1 MSNQNPLSPSEYS
14 SNLPEVGQSPWPQG
28 QYGMQSET
36 DIPFLS
42 GASEQAPSSFG
53 TTQYGDPGYGTSQ
66 YGDPGYGTS
75 QYGDPGYGTTQYGAF
90 PGSYGTDPAAVSY
103 QQVSPTPVGNP
114 RQRRQSLKFIILMLA
129 IILLGC
135 AVYVLRDLFEYGT
148 PLLMLRLAESA
159 AGLLLALSCF
169 PFGSILRRQAEPAY
183 PSSSTP
189 QQPRDMSGPL
199 YYGMVGLLIAGVS
212 LYYGVPAAMDLAD
225 GPTPRTV
232 TSCMYFQYD
241 SPRSMFSSSSVYK
254 DNFSINFEGGLTH
267 TTTFISENID
277 DIRTRGDLAT
287 ELYNACEHRERSQ
300 TMTVSYYPRTWI
312 LTDVQVS
319 GS

>member
-1 MSNQNPLSPSEYS
+1 MSNPYPLP
-14 SNLPEVGQSPWPQG
+14 
-28 QYGMQSET
+28 
-36 DIPFLS
+36 
-42 GASEQAPSSFG
+42 PSSDG
-53 TTQYGDPGYGTSQ
+53 TTQYGTPNYGTTQ
-66 YGDPGYGTS
+66 YGA
-75 QYGDPGYGTTQYGAF
+75 PGYGTTQYGA
-90 PGSYGTDPAAVSY
+90 PGYGTDPAAASY
-103 QQVSPTPVGNP
+103 QQVSPTTVAN
-114 RQRRQSLKFIILMLA
+114 RQQRRQSLKFIIVMLA
-129 IILLGC
+129 TILLGC

-159 AGLLLALSCF
+159 AGLVLALSCF

-212 LYYGVPAAMDLAD
+212 LYFGLPAAMDLAD

-241 SPRSMFSSSSVYK
+241 APRSMFSHSSVYR

-287 ELYNACEHRERSQ
+287 DLYNACEHRERSQ

-312 LTDVQVS
+312 LTGVQLS

>member
-1 MSNQNPLSPSEYS
+1 MSNQNPLSPFDPHSD
-14 SNLPEVGQSPWPQG
+14 LPEAGQSPWPQG
-28 QYGMQSET
+28 QYG
-36 DIPFLS
+36 DP
-42 GASEQAPSSFG
+42 GYG
-53 TTQYGDPGYGTSQ
+53 TTQYGAPGYGTTQ
-66 YGDPGYGTS
+66 YGAPSYGTT

-90 PGSYGTDPAAVSY
+90 PGSYGTNPAAVSY
-103 QQVSPTPVGNP
+103 QPVSPTIVGNYP
-114 RQRRQSLKFIILMLA
+114 QRRRSLKFIFVMLA
-129 IILLGC
+129 TILLGC
-135 AVYVLRDLFEYGT
+135 AVYLLRDLFDYGT

-159 AGLLLALSCF
+159 AGLVLALSCF
-169 PFGSILRRQAEPAY
+169 PFGSILQRQAQ
-183 PSSSTP
+183 PSGRTP
-189 QQPRDMSGPL
+189 QQQRDMSGPL
-199 YYGMVGLLIAGVS
+199 YYGMVSLLIAGVS

-241 SPRSMFSSSSVYK
+241 GPRSMFSSSSVYK

-277 DIRTRGDLAT
+277 DITTRGDLAT
-287 ELYNACEHRERSQ
+287 ELYNTCEHRERSQ

>member
-1 MSNQNPLSPSEYS
+1 MSNPYPLP
-14 SNLPEVGQSPWPQG
+14 
-28 QYGMQSET
+28 
-36 DIPFLS
+36 
-42 GASEQAPSSFG
+42 PSSDG
-53 TTQYGDPGYGTSQ
+53 TTQYGAPN
-66 YGDPGYGTS
+66 
-75 QYGDPGYGTTQYGAF
+75 YGTTQYGA
-90 PGSYGTDPAAVSY
+90 PEYGTTQYGTPSYGSDPAAVSY
-103 QQVSPTPVGNP
+103 QQVSPTTSAN
-114 RQRRQSLKFIILMLA
+114 RQQRRQSLKFIIVMLA
-129 IILLGC
+129 TILLGC

-148 PLLMLRLAESA
+148 PLLILRLAESA

-212 LYYGVPAAMDLAD
+212 LYFGLPAAMDLAD

-241 SPRSMFSSSSVYK
+241 APRSMFSHSSVYR

-267 TTTFISENID
+267 TTTFISENIA

-287 ELYNACEHRERSQ
+287 DLYNACEHRERSQ

-312 LTDVQVS
+312 LTGVQLS

>member
-1 MSNQNPLSPSEYS
+1 MSNQYPLP
-14 SNLPEVGQSPWPQG
+14 
-28 QYGMQSET
+28 
-36 DIPFLS
+36 
-42 GASEQAPSSFG
+42 PSSDG
-53 TTQYGDPGYGTSQ
+53 TTQYGT
-66 YGDPGYGTS
+66 
-75 QYGDPGYGTTQYGAF
+75 PGYGTTQYGTPNYGTTQYGV
-90 PGSYGTDPAAVSY
+90 PGYGTDPAAVSY
-103 QQVSPTPVGNP
+103 QQVSPTTATN
-114 RQRRQSLKFIILMLA
+114 RQQRRQSLKFIIVMLA
-129 IILLGC
+129 TILLGC

-159 AGLLLALSCF
+159 AGLVLALSCF

-199 YYGMVGLLIAGVS
+199 YYGMMGLLIAGVS
-212 LYYGVPAAMDLAD
+212 LYFGLPAAMDLAD

-241 SPRSMFSSSSVYK
+241 APRSMFSHSSVYR

-267 TTTFISENID
+267 TTTFISENIA

-287 ELYNACEHRERSQ
+287 DLYNACEHRERSQ

-312 LTDVQVS
+312 LTDVQLS

>member
-1 MSNQNPLSPSEYS
+1 MSNQNPLSPFDPHSD
-14 SNLPEVGQSPWPQG
+14 LPEAGQSPWPQG
-28 QYGMQSET
+28 
-36 DIPFLS
+36 
-42 GASEQAPSSFG
+42 
-53 TTQYGDPGYGTSQ
+53 QYGDPGYGTSQ
-66 YGDPGYGTS
+66 YGAPGYGTT
-75 QYGDPGYGTTQYGAF
+75 QYGDPGYGTTQYGD
-90 PGSYGTDPAAVSY
+90 PGYGTTQYGDFGYGTDPAAVSY
-103 QQVSPTPVGNP
+103 QPVSPTIVGNHP
-114 RQRRQSLKFIILMLA
+114 QRRRSLKFIIVMLA
-129 IILLGC
+129 TILLGC
-135 AVYVLRDLFEYGT
+135 AVYFLRDLFDYGT

-159 AGLLLALSCF
+159 AGLVLALSCF

-183 PSSSTP
+183 PSSSTS

-212 LYYGVPAAMDLAD
+212 LYFGVPAAMDLVD

-241 SPRSMFSSSSVYK
+241 GPRSMFSSSPVYK
-254 DNFSINFEGGLTH
+254 DNFLINFEGGLTH

-277 DIRTRGDLAT
+277 DITTRGDLAT
-287 ELYNACEHRERSQ
+287 ELYNTCEHRESSQ

>member
-1 MSNQNPLSPSEYS
+1 MSNQYPLP
-14 SNLPEVGQSPWPQG
+14 
-28 QYGMQSET
+28 
-36 DIPFLS
+36 
-42 GASEQAPSSFG
+42 PSSDG
-53 TTQYGDPGYGTSQ
+53 TTQYGVPD
-66 YGDPGYGTS
+66 
-75 QYGDPGYGTTQYGAF
+75 YGTTQYGA
-90 PGSYGTDPAAVSY
+90 PDYGTTQYGTPSYGSDPAAVSY
-103 QQVSPTPVGNP
+103 QQVSPTTAAN
-114 RQRRQSLKFIILMLA
+114 RQQRRQSLKFIIVMLA
-129 IILLGC
+129 TILLGC

-148 PLLMLRLAESA
+148 PLLMLRLAESG
-159 AGLLLALSCF
+159 AGLVLALSCF

-212 LYYGVPAAMDLAD
+212 LYFGLPAAMDLAD

-241 SPRSMFSSSSVYK
+241 APRSMFSHSSVYR

-267 TTTFISENID
+267 TTTFFSENID

-287 ELYNACEHRERSQ
+287 DLYNACEHRERSQ

-312 LTDVQVS
+312 LTDVQLS

>member
-1 MSNQNPLSPSEYS
+1 MSNQNPLSPSEHS
-14 SNLPEVGQSPWPQG
+14 SNLPEAGQSPWPQG
-28 QYGMQSET
+28 
-36 DIPFLS
+36 
-42 GASEQAPSSFG
+42 
-53 TTQYGDPGYGTSQ
+53 QYGDPGYGTSQ
-66 YGDPGYGTS
+66 YGDPGYGTTQFGDPGYGTTQYGDPGYGTT

-103 QQVSPTPVGNP
+103 QPVSPTIVGNHP
-114 RQRRQSLKFIILMLA
+114 QRRRSLKFVFVMLA
-129 IILLGC
+129 TILLGC
-135 AVYVLRDLFEYGT
+135 AVYFLRDLFDYGT

-159 AGLLLALSCF
+159 VGLVLALSCF
-169 PFGSILRRQAEPAY
+169 PFGSILQRQAQ
-183 PSSSTP
+183 PSGRTP
-189 QQPRDMSGPL
+189 QRQRDMSGPL
-199 YYGMVGLLIAGVS
+199 YYGMVSLLIAGVS

-241 SPRSMFSSSSVYK
+241 GPRSMFSSSPVYK
-254 DNFSINFEGGLTH
+254 DNFLINFEGGLTH

-277 DIRTRGDLAT
+277 DIATRGDQAT
-287 ELYNACEHRERSQ
+287 ELYNTCEHRERGQ

-312 LTDVQVS
+312 LADVQVS

>member
-1 MSNQNPLSPSEYS
+1 MSNQNPLSPFDPS
-14 SNLPEVGQSPWPQG
+14 SDLPEAGQSPWPQG
-28 QYGMQSET
+28 R
-36 DIPFLS
+36 
-42 GASEQAPSSFG
+42 
-53 TTQYGDPGYGTSQ
+53 YGDPGYGTTQ
-66 YGDPGYGTS
+66 YGVPGYGTS
-75 QYGDPGYGTTQYGAF
+75 QYGDPGYGTTQYGD
-90 PGSYGTDPAAVSY
+90 PGYGTTQYGTPSYGTDPAAVSY
-103 QQVSPTPVGNP
+103 QQVSPTTGTN
-114 RQRRQSLKFIILMLA
+114 RQQRRQSLKFIIVMLA
-129 IILLGC
+129 TILLGC

-159 AGLLLALSCF
+159 AGLVLALSCF

-212 LYYGVPAAMDLAD
+212 LYFGLPAAMDLAD

-241 SPRSMFSSSSVYK
+241 APRSMFSYSSVYR

-267 TTTFISENID
+267 TTTFISENIS
-277 DIRTRGDLAT
+277 DIRTRGDLVT
-287 ELYNACEHRERSQ
+287 DLYNACEHRERSQ

-312 LTDVQVS
+312 LTDVQLS